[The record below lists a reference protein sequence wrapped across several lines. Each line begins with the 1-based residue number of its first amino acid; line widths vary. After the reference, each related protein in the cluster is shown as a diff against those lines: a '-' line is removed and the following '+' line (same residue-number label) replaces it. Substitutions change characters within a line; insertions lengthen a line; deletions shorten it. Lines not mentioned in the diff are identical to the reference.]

1 MKLDNDKPDFP
12 EIPNVPE
19 TPPIPKAPPMPPFPE
34 IELLNGKI
42 IKGKSM
48 KYLMAIDA
56 GTGSIRAVIFDTKG
70 NQISMAQQEWTHLE
84 EEGVHNSMS
93 FDFERNWI
101 LTCKVIKEAIKSK
114 DIDAKDIL
122 ALSATSMREG
132 IVLYDKDGKE
142 LWGVANVDARA
153 DKEVKYLKENFIGI
167 EEEFY
172 ELSGQTFALGA
183 LPRIMW
189 LKNNRPE
196 IYEKVAN
203 ISMIGDWLLAKL
215 SGIIATDP
223 SNGGTTG
230 IFSLQNRDWQKDMAK
245 KVGIKDTIFP
255 TCHEVGTVLGNVTLN
270 ASNETGLSINTK
282 VVTGGGDVQLGSAG
296 LGIVEDG
303 QVAILGGSFW
313 QQIVNIK
320 SDVKPP
326 LDMGIRVN
334 PHVVDGLSQAE
345 GITFFSGLVMRWF
358 RDAFCDMEK
367 LQAKEKGIDT
377 YTVLEQHAKN
387 VPVGSYGIMP
397 IFSDTMK
404 YGKWYHA
411 SPSFL
416 NLSLD
421 PKVCNRASM
430 FKALQENACIVSA
443 INLEKIKEFT
453 GIEIDE
459 IVFAG
464 GASKGELWSQT
475 LSDVTGCRIKIP
487 KVTEATALGACIS
500 AGVGAGIYSS
510 LVEASK
516 ELVVWDKVY
525 EPNMENKKLYDEIK
539 IKWQKA
545 YEVQLKLVDD
555 NITTSMW
562 KAPGL

>member
-1 MKLDNDKPDFP
+1 M
-12 EIPNVPE
+12 
-19 TPPIPKAPPMPPFPE
+19 
-34 IELLNGKI
+34 
-42 IKGKSM
+42 S
-48 KYLMAIDA
+48 YLMAIDA
-56 GTGSIRAVIFDTKG
+56 GTGSIRAVVFDTKG
-70 NQISMAQQEWTHLE
+70 NQISMAQKEWTHLVE
-84 EEGVHNSMS
+84 AGVPNSMS
-93 FDFERNWI
+93 FDFDKNWV
-101 LTCKVIKEAIKSK
+101 LACGVIKESLACGN
-114 DIDAKDIL
+114 IDAKDIL

-132 IVLYDKDGKE
+132 IVLYDENGDE

-153 DKEVKYLKENFIGI
+153 DKEVKYLKKNFPEI
-167 EEEFY
+167 EQEFY
-172 ELSGQTFALGA
+172 ALSGQTFALGA

-196 IYEKVAN
+196 IYEKVAK
-203 ISMIGDWLLAKL
+203 ISMIGDWLLARL

-230 IFSLQNRDWQKDMAK
+230 IFSLENRDWHVEMAE
-245 KVGIKDTIFP
+245 KVGLKSDIFP
-255 TCHEVGTVLGNVTLN
+255 PCYEVGTIIGDVTQT
-270 ASNETGLSINTK
+270 ASSETGLSTTTK
-282 VVTGGGDVQLGSAG
+282 IVTGGGDVQLGSAG
-296 LGIVEDG
+296 LGVVEDG

-326 LDMGIRVN
+326 KDMGIRVN
-334 PHVVDGLSQAE
+334 PHVVAGLSQAE

-358 RDAFCDMEK
+358 RDAFCDLEK
-367 LQAKEKGIDT
+367 LEASDMGIDV
-377 YTVLEQHAKN
+377 YTLLEQKASK
-387 VPVGSYGIMP
+387 VPVGSHGIMP

-416 NLSLD
+416 NLSID
-421 PKVCNRASM
+421 PEVCNRASM

-443 INLEKIKEFT
+443 TNLEKIKEFT
-453 GIEIDE
+453 GVEIDE
-459 IVFAG
+459 VVFAG

-475 LSDVTGCRIKIP
+475 LADVTGCRVKIL

-500 AGVGAGIYSS
+500 AGVGAGVYNS
-510 LVEASK
+510 LVEALK

-525 EPNMENKKLYDEIK
+525 EPNMDNHKKYEEIK
-539 IKWQKA
+539 NKWIKA